1 MKVLFDI
8 IYLDKLNKSKYQYL
22 SVFINERCFK
32 YQGINVTQNH
42 EFTFYVLVVQIKPTT
57 IVSEGG
63 TAHLKGMIKFHHS
76 IRYVKWQICLNE
88 KFVDIDV
95 HKPKYL
101 GTTNVLQHPELVIHD
116 VDADDQVEY
125 RLEVQMTKSKEYS
138 NVETVKINRSKG
150 KF

>member
-1 MKVLFDI
+1 M
-8 IYLDKLNKSKYQYL
+8 
-22 SVFINERCFK
+22 
-32 YQGINVTQNH
+32 
-42 EFTFYVLVVQIKPTT
+42 FTFHVLVVQIKPTT
-57 IVSEGG
+57 IVSEGD
-63 TAHLKGMIKFHHS
+63 TAHLKGMVPFHHS
-76 IRYVKWQICLNE
+76 IRYIKWQKCLNE

-101 GTTNVLQHPELVIHD
+101 GTTNVLQHPELVIND

-138 NVETVKINRSKG
+138 NVETIKINRSKG